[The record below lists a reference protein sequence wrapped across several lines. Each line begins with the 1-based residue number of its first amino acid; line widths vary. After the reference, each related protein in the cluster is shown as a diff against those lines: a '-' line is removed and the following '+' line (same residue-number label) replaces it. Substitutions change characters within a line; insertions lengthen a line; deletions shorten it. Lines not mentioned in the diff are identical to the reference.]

1 MAGFSFCHLSCHFD
15 SSNINIFTVVNNEIK
30 TPFFFF
36 FLNQCVHTGSLI
48 ITTLSSF
55 SGLFLVG
62 LLHLSLC
69 LSFFFFFHANFSLF
83 IPDNYDLV
91 GVGGADGGAQA

>member
-1 MAGFSFCHLSCHFD
+1 MKSKHL
-15 SSNINIFTVVNNEIK
+15 
-30 TPFFFF
+30 FF

-69 LSFFFFFHANFSLF
+69 LFLSFLFFHANFSLF